1 MKILYVIN
9 NAYTLGNGLAA
20 SCRHTVE
27 RLREAGHTVR
37 LLTAQDIS
45 STQQQ
50 NILRVQS
57 NVVPPSSPLPQ
68 GSAQSTKNQ
77 ADQPNQYNGTNDDF
91 ILPTRVI
98 PIVDILIRKQ
108 GYSFAK
114 PDDDVIRE
122 AVHWA
127 DVVHLEEPFTLEEH
141 VVRIAK
147 QEEVPLTATYHLH
160 PENMFASVHLHHV
173 RWLNEAVLHW
183 WIRHIF
189 NHCQIVQCPS
199 LNVLERLRSH
209 ACTAQLRV
217 ISNGLIP
224 DTDCA
229 GTTDESNANSSSQHG
244 SQRSLVDILKS
255 ARNNFRQQLQRAK
268 SPKFAEQIRAH
279 LQTKRVQQSQ
289 YQSTQSNAKVVPLNP
304 ARFTVITAGRY
315 SVEKDQRT
323 LLEAMRYSKY
333 ASQIQL
339 VFAGRG
345 PLKRELKRQARSL
358 VKQGVLA
365 YKPEFAFYT
374 SEQLHER
381 YRSADLYVH
390 CATVEVEGLSCMEA
404 LQEGLVPVIASG
416 ELTATSQFA
425 LYGESIYPAGNARA
439 LATRIDYWLEH
450 DQLRLAKSQQYRR
463 IDERYDIT
471 RSIEQLC
478 RMYEDAV
485 S

>member
-9 NAYTLGNGLAA
+9 NVYTLGNGLAA

-45 STQQQ
+45 ATQQQ
-50 NILRVQS
+50 NILQTQS
-57 NVVPPSSPLPQ
+57 NVVPANGTLPQ
-68 GSAQSTKNQ
+68 GSVQSTKIQ
-77 ADQPNQYNGTNDDF
+77 TSQTNQYNGANDDF

-114 PDDDVIRE
+114 PDDDIIRE

-127 DVVHLEEPFTLEEH
+127 DVVHLEEPFALEEH

-199 LNVLERLRSH
+199 MNVLERLRSH
-209 ACTAQLRV
+209 GCTAQLRV

-224 DTDCA
+224 DIHCI
-229 GTTDESNANSSSQHG
+229 GTTDGSNANSNSQRG
-244 SQRSLVDILKS
+244 SQRSFVDILKVS
-255 ARNNFRQQLQRAK
+255 RDNFRQQLQRAK
-268 SPKFAEQIRAH
+268 SPKFAEQIRTH
-279 LQTKRVQQSQ
+279 LQTKRVQQSF
-289 YQSTQSNAKVVPLNP
+289 QSTQSNTKGVPLNP

-358 VKQGVLA
+358 VRQGVLA
-365 YKPEFAFYT
+365 HKPEFAFYT

-381 YRSADLYVH
+381 YSSADLYVH